1 MADCLKARQR
11 NGKGE
16 GTIMNSID
24 SVLQFLSEKWYL
36 VLIILVVTLWNF
48 IGRETDKDSKSRK
61 CEFCLS
67 AIDLKAT
74 TCKHCGKD
82 QKNENPKS
90 ILEENV
96 ERALTQPS
104 TKTWS
109 LQKNKGAFS
118 ALFIVL
124 VLLVILFTID

>member
-1 MADCLKARQR
+1 
-11 NGKGE
+11 
-16 GTIMNSID
+16 MNSID
-24 SVLQFLSEKWYL
+24 TVIEFLREKWYL
-36 VLIILVVTLWNF
+36 VLIVFIGAIWNF
-48 IGRETDKDSKSRK
+48 ASRETNKESQSRR

-109 LQKNKGAFS
+109 MQKNKGAFS